1 MSSQFLKKL
10 EEEKK
15 MAQEGK
21 SLDANMK
28 EEDEED
34 EDEDEGADGV

>member
-28 EEDEED
+28 EEEED